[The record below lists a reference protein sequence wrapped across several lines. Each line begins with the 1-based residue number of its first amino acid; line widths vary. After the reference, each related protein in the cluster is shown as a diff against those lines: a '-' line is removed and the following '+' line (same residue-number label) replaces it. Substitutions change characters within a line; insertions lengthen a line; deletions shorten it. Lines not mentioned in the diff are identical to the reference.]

1 MKILITG
8 GAGYIGTELI
18 KSLDL
23 LDYVHEIVVYDNLSR
38 GNFNLFIGVNKLSS
52 KVSFIHGDILDTR
65 KLKKALDQVDT
76 VFHLAAKVTTPFDE
90 RFAHEF
96 EQVNHWGTAELSYLI
111 EQSNVQ
117 RCIYLSSASVYGASD
132 DMSNVTSN
140 PTPTTAYGISKLK
153 GEEYVSRLK
162 ESGKQ
167 VDIIRVANV
176 YGYSKSMRFDSV
188 INKFMFDAHYKSKI
202 QIYGNGAQ
210 YRPFIQIN
218 RLVEGLITV
227 LDQKNDTEVTNRVEA
242 NYSLM
247 DIAEQLQVIYPD
259 LELIFT
265 NQNVPMRNLL
275 VQPNVEQQNAT
286 DSLLSDLKAFK
297 SHFTFAHPE

>member
-18 KSLDL
+18 NALDA
-23 LDYVHEIVVYDNLSR
+23 LDKVHEIVVYDNLSR
-38 GNFNLFIGVNKLSS
+38 GNFNLFIGVNKLSD
-52 KVSFIHGDILDTR
+52 KVSFIDGDILDTR
-65 KLKKALDQVDT
+65 KLEKALNGVD
-76 VFHLAAKVTTPFDE
+76 VVYHLAAKVTTPFDE
-90 RFAHEF
+90 RHAHEF

-111 EQSNVQ
+111 EKSAVK

-132 DMSNVTSN
+132 EMAHLESN

-153 GEEYVSRLK
+153 GEGYVKRLT
-162 ESGKQ
+162 ESGKE

-202 QIYGNGAQ
+202 QIYGNGEQ
-210 YRPFIQIN
+210 FRPFIHIN
-218 RLVEGLITV
+218 RLVSALAQMLGGKKPDSIIA
-227 LDQKNDTEVTNRVEA
+227 NRVEA

-247 DIAEQLQVIYPD
+247 QIAEQLQQIYPD

-275 VQPNVEQQNAT
+275 VAPSDQENADKEQ
-286 DSLLSDLKAFK
+286 LLQDLKAFK
-297 SHFTFAHPE
+297 THFTFAH